1 MDANQYFINLCVSG
15 HIFNVIL
22 FIYFVG
28 TISKINRVMSQ
39 SNSDLLSDEDKYL
52 MNVMLNE

>member
-1 MDANQYFINLCVSG
+1 MDANHYFINLCVSG

-28 TISKINRVMSQ
+28 TFSKINRVMSQ